1 MIMNYQLIFFIYDNC
16 IVLSTVTSNVG
27 IKSSLLIL
35 ILNCGRIKYMKIGF
49 GNDSNV
55 CNEKRSHIEE
65 LTTSYN
71 KI

>member
-1 MIMNYQLIFFIYDNC
+1 MIQMFA
-16 IVLSTVTSNVG
+16 
-27 IKSSLLIL
+27 
-35 ILNCGRIKYMKIGF
+35 MKIGF

-55 CNEKRSHIEE
+55 CNEKRSYIEE